1 MDKNMDV
8 KDLFKKFKEG
18 SKKKDARKGG
28 SLNAFFEKNPIMKYL
43 LPAIFVLIAVIVAVI
58 IIFQG
63 INTDTDVDENITA
76 AGQAVVILPQEERT
90 EPETVADGADPFSED
105 VLANAKVTGIL
116 YNSDGYRTAI
126 LQSRYGAYTVQVG
139 DYVGGSDWY
148 VVAIDDSSVTV
159 SLDEKTRVI
168 EFKN

>member
-1 MDKNMDV
+1 MDKNMDI
-8 KDLFKKFKEG
+8 KDLFKQLKEG
-18 SKKKDARKGG
+18 TKKKDARKGG
-28 SLNAFFEKNPIMKYL
+28 SLNAFFDKNPKMKII
-43 LPAIFVLIAVIVAVI
+43 LPAIFVAIAVIVAVM
-58 IIFQG
+58 IIFTG

-90 EPETVADGADPFSED
+90 EKETLAEGVDPFSED

-126 LQSRYGAYTVQVG
+126 LQSKYASFTVQVG
-139 DYVGGSDWY
+139 DFVGSSDWY

-159 SLDEKTRVI
+159 SLDEKTRII
-168 EFKN
+168 EMKD

>member
-1 MDKNMDV
+1 M
-8 KDLFKKFKEG
+8 
-18 SKKKDARKGG
+18 S
-28 SLNAFFEKNPIMKYL
+28 SFFEKNPIMKIL
-43 LPAIFVLIAVIVAVI
+43 LPVILIAIAFIVAI
-58 IIFQG
+58 MIIFQG

-90 EPETVADGADPFSED
+90 ETETLAEGVDPFSED
-105 VLANAKVTGIL
+105 VLANAKVTGII

-126 LQSRYGAYTVQVG
+126 LQSKYGAYTVQVG
-139 DYVGGSDWY
+139 DMVGSSDWY

-159 SLDEKTRVI
+159 SLDEKTRII